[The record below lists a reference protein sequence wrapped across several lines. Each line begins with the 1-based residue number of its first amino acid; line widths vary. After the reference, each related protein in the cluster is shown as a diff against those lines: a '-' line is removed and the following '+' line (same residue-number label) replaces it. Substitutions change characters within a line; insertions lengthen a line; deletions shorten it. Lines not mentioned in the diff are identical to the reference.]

1 MTMTALKLPEQTM
14 GMDPNTRVWIYQSS
28 RPFTNEESIEIEM
41 LLQSFAK
48 SWTAHNQQLR
58 AAGFLQFNRVIVL
71 MVDETHTSASG
82 CSIDTS
88 THFIQS
94 LEKKYEVELFNR
106 MLVYYQINDEW
117 AQTNLTDLRDLV
129 AQSKVSQQTM
139 VINPLVQ
146 NKSAF
151 DSGFITPAAECWIAD
166 FL

>member
-1 MTMTALKLPEQTM
+1 MTMTALKLPEQIV

-28 RPFTNEESIEIEM
+28 RPFTTEESIEIDM
-41 LLQSFAK
+41 QLQAFAK
-48 SWTAHNQQLR
+48 TWTAHNQQLQ

-71 MVDETHTSASG
+71 MVDESHTSASG

-94 LEKKYEVELFNR
+94 LEKKYGVELFNR
-106 MLVYYQINDEW
+106 MLVYYQVNGEW
-117 AQTNLTDLRDLV
+117 EQTNLRDLRELV
-129 AQSKVSQQTM
+129 SQSKVSDQTT

-151 DSGFITPAAECWIAD
+151 DSGFITSAAECWIAD